1 MNEVL
6 ATWQIIVALL
16 AGVVVHIAK
25 KASTRKMEN
34 KAFSLKA
41 YLLGNPYQ
49 TVTML
54 GGVVGAYFLLISGD
68 ASTITLSAAFTAGVA
83 ANSLSDMA
91 KGSR

>member
-6 ATWQIIVALL
+6 ATWQIIAALI
-16 AGVVVHIAK
+16 AGVIVHIAK

-34 KAFSLKA
+34 KAFNLRN

-49 TVTML
+49 TVTMV
-54 GGVVGAYFLLISGD
+54 GGIIGAYFLLVSNPV
-68 ASTITLSAAFTAGVA
+68 ASITLSAAFTAGVA